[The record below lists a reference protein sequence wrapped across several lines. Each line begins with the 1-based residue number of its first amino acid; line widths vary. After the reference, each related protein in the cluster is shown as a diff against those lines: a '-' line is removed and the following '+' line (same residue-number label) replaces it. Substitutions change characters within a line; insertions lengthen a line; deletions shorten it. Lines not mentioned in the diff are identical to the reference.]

1 MGEELRL
8 QDEGML
14 SDDFLRQLVSVGE
27 VDILIGVPT
36 YNNASTVGQ
45 VAQVLE
51 QALVRSFARDRVVIV
66 IADGGSRDGTPE
78 VLMSDPAQNHDH
90 AHGLVHLRTIHR
102 VSTRYRGHPS
112 FASAL
117 RTILAAAELLR
128 AKSCAILSP
137 ASRNIAP
144 AWIENLVR
152 PTYKED
158 FHYVAPLYK
167 RHKYDGLLMRE
178 ILYPMSRAAY
188 GQQVREL
195 HAEEFGFSGEFAS
208 HCLNQEVW
216 QQEAVR
222 LGAATWMVIEAMGAG
237 FKTCQSYLG
246 PKLRTEAGTTGDVVS
261 AIRQTVGTMFW
272 CLDANPV
279 AWSERTG
286 SEKVPTFGSD
296 HELTEEPIRTNRKR
310 LLELFRNGVGELAPM
325 LSQILCTET
334 LVAVQAAAALGDDEF
349 HLDGDVWVKILYDFA
364 AAYHHSVL
372 NRDHL
377 LQVLAPLYRGRVC
390 ALLKQHQDLSTEQID
405 QGTEELCL
413 EFERRKPYLLERW
426 KAR

>member
-1 MGEELRL
+1 MP
-8 QDEGML
+8 DESAL

-45 VAQVLE
+45 VAQSLE

-66 IADGGSRDGTPE
+66 NADGGSRDGTPE
-78 VLMSDPAQNHDH
+78 ALMTDPAHSNDN

-128 AKSCAILSP
+128 AKACAILSP
-137 ASRNIAP
+137 ASSNMAP

-167 RHKYDGLLMRE
+167 RHKYDGLLIRE
-178 ILYPMSRAAY
+178 ILYPIGRAAY

-195 HAEEFGFSGEFAS
+195 HAEEFGFSGDFAS

-216 QQEAVR
+216 HQEAVR
-222 LGAATWMVIEAMGAG
+222 LGAATWMAIEAMSAG

-246 PKLRTEAGTTGDVVS
+246 PKLRTDPGTTSDVVS

-272 CLDANPV
+272 CLDANP
-279 AWSERTG
+279 APWMERTG
-286 SEKVPTFGSD
+286 SEKVPTSGSD
-296 HELTEEPIRTNRKR
+296 HELAEEPIRTNRKR
-310 LLELFRNGVGELAPM
+310 LLELFRHGVGELSPI
-325 LSQILCTET
+325 LGQILCPET
-334 LVAVQAAAALGDDEF
+334 LAALQGAAALDDDEF
-349 HLDGDVWVKILYDFA
+349 NLEGGVWVRILYDFA

-390 ALLKQHQDLSTEQID
+390 AVLKQHQDLTTEQIE
-405 QGTEELCL
+405 QCTEDLCL
-413 EFERRKPYLLERW
+413 EFERHKPYLLERW
-426 KAR
+426 KTR

>member
-1 MGEELRL
+1 
-8 QDEGML
+8 ML

-45 VAQVLE
+45 VAQSLE
-51 QALVRSFARDRVVIV
+51 QALVRNFARDRVVIV
-66 IADGGSRDGTPE
+66 NADGGSRDGTPE
-78 VLMSDPAQNHDH
+78 VLMSDPEQKHDN
-90 AHGLVHLRTIHR
+90 AHGMVHLRTIHR
-102 VSTRYRGHPS
+102 VTTRYRGQPS

-128 AKSCAILSP
+128 AKACAILSP
-137 ASRNIAP
+137 ASINMAP
-144 AWIENLVR
+144 TWIESLIR

-167 RHKYDGLLMRE
+167 RHKYDGLLIRD
-178 ILYPMSRAAY
+178 ILYPIGRAAY
-188 GQQVREL
+188 GQRIREL

-208 HCLNQEVW
+208 HCVNQEAW
-216 QQEAVR
+216 HQEAVR
-222 LGAATWMVIEAMGAG
+222 LGPATWMAIEAMGAG
-237 FKTCQSYLG
+237 FKACQSHLG
-246 PKLRTEAGTTGDVVS
+246 PKLRTEPGATSDVVS

-272 CLDANPV
+272 CLDANPG
-279 AWSERTG
+279 AWMERTG
-286 SEKVPTFGSD
+286 SERVPTSGSD
-296 HELTEEPIRTNRKR
+296 HELTGEPIRINRKR
-310 LLELFRNGVGELAPM
+310 LLELFRNGVSELSPM
-325 LSQILCTET
+325 LGQILCPET
-334 LVAVQAAAALGDDEF
+334 LAAIQKAAALDDREF
-349 HLDGDVWVKILYDFA
+349 DLEGDVWVRLLYDFA

-390 ALLKQHQDLSTEQID
+390 ALLKQRQDLSPEQIE

-426 KAR
+426 KTR